1 MKTEGKATELLL
13 VVPGIVIL
21 ENCNT
26 FFFFPDVK
34 EILIY

>member
-26 FFFFPDVK
+26 YFF
-34 EILIY
+34 LM